1 MHHYEFGSD
10 LTRLCF
16 DQQVLHHL
24 LIVDKVLF
32 KVLGVL
38 SKKFYK
44 FWGFCAARG
53 GISGSIGLGFK
64 EQKGTWLISTAC
76 TQVHSTS

>member
-10 LTRLCF
+10 LTRLYF
-16 DQQVLHHL
+16 YQQVLHHL
-24 LIVDKVLF
+24 LIVEKVWF

-38 SKKFYK
+38 SKEFYK

-53 GISGSIGLGFK
+53 GISGSFGLGTFFFWVL
-64 EQKGTWLISTAC
+64 ELRE
-76 TQVHSTS
+76 